1 MHVNNLTMNFTVKI
15 DDSEMKAKS
24 IINMLKELAKDYSFL
39 TITKDDMELS
49 ENIVQELD
57 ARLEYMKNHPED
69 GESWEK
75 VKKDILN
82 S

>member
-1 MHVNNLTMNFTVKI
+1 MNFTVKI
-15 DDSEMKAKS
+15 DDSEIKAKS

-39 TITKDDMELS
+39 TITEDNSNLS
-49 ENIVQELD
+49 DNIVQELD
-57 ARLEYMKNHPED
+57 ARLEYTMNHPED